1 MVQDVPGTLR
11 TGGAPFATTHWSVI
25 AACAGEDDSA
35 ASAHAALTQLCR
47 DSWPPLYSFVRRRG
61 YNPHDAQ
68 DLVQGFFGQFLGN
81 KAYAQADRRKGK
93 FRTFLLASLKHYMAD
108 VWDRER
114 ALKRGG
120 GNEFVLLDEE
130 IDQAETQ
137 WAHDSPS
144 VMMDEDRQFEQ
155 RWAAALVGRALQRL
169 SADYQT
175 ESKRQLFAA
184 LKPFLCGGS
193 GLPTQEKIASNLHMP
208 IETLRS
214 HLSRLRARYRELL
227 RDEVTRTVSEGDDVD
242 AELRQ
247 LCETLALNC

>member
-1 MVQDVPGTLR
+1 M
-11 TGGAPFATTHWSVI
+11 PFATTHWSVI

-35 ASAHAALTQLCR
+35 ESAHAALTQLCR
-47 DSWPPLYSFVRRRG
+47 DCWPPLYSFVRRRG
-61 YNPHDAQ
+61 YQPQDAQ

-81 KAYAQADRRKGK
+81 KAYAQIDCRKGK
-93 FRTFLLASLKHYMAD
+93 FRSFLLASLKHYMAD

-120 GNEFVLLDEE
+120 GHEFVILDEE

-137 WAHDSPS
+137 WVHDSS
-144 VMMDEDRQFEQ
+144 GVMMDEERQYEQ

-175 ESKRQLFAA
+175 ESKRQLFTA

-193 GLPTQEKIASNLHMP
+193 GLPTQEKIAVDLHMP

-214 HLSRLRARYRELL
+214 HLSRMRARYRELL

-242 AELRQ
+242 AELRH
-247 LCETLALNC
+247 LCETLVLNR

>member
-1 MVQDVPGTLR
+1 
-11 TGGAPFATTHWSVI
+11 
-25 AACAGEDDSA
+25 
-35 ASAHAALTQLCR
+35 
-47 DSWPPLYSFVRRRG
+47 
-61 YNPHDAQ
+61 
-68 DLVQGFFGQFLGN
+68 
-81 KAYAQADRRKGK
+81 
-93 FRTFLLASLKHYMAD
+93 MAD

-120 GNEFVLLDEE
+120 GHEFVLLDED
-130 IDQAETQ
+130 IQQAETR

-144 VMMDEDRQFEQ
+144 VMMDEDRQYEQ

-193 GLPTQEKIASNLHMP
+193 GLPTQEKIASDLHMP

-247 LCETLALNC
+247 LCETLTLNC